1 MAVGSYA
8 PSHRHA
14 EVLDFRTGNWTV
26 FSDYP
31 YSDGPRITSYATLF
45 IPEASAYFI
54 IGGSNGKIA
63 LATVGKFKS
72 GVWSKAGEINKP
84 RSVSFVYN

>member
-1 MAVGSYA
+1 MAVGSYD
-8 PSHRHA
+8 PSHKHV

-31 YSDGPRITSYATLF
+31 YSDGPRFTSYATLF

-54 IGGSNGKIA
+54 IGGSNGNIP
-63 LATVGKFKS
+63 LATVGKFQS
-72 GVWSKAGEINKP
+72 GVWSKAGEINEA
-84 RSVSFVYN
+84 RAVSFVYN